1 MVKNMTLIA
10 GILCLFGCNAAQITT
25 SKEPTAY
32 LFSYFLD
39 NGQDGL
45 HLAYS
50 HDGLTWAALK
60 NGESF
65 LPPKVGG
72 KLMRD
77 PCICTGPDGEFH
89 MVWTSSW
96 QERGI
101 GVAHSKDLINW
112 SEQVFVPVM
121 THEPKAHNCWAPE
134 IYYDER
140 EEEYVIYWS
149 TTIPGRFPETEA
161 AQGDRAGKIFLNH
174 RIYCT
179 TTRDFKTYT
188 DTRLFYN
195 DDFNVIDATL
205 AKTGKH
211 GKQYLL
217 FVKDETKSPKAQ
229 KNIRLAF
236 GQKAQGPY
244 GPASEPITPTGLWV
258 EGPTALKIDDTWH
271 LYYDAYTEHHYAGL
285 KSKDLK
291 TWQDITDQL
300 HFPKGTRHGTAFE
313 VTESVLDRLLLEQ

>member
-1 MVKNMTLIA
+1 MLKRVAFTVTIA
-10 GILCLFGCNAAQITT
+10 CLLGCSPANTQAP
-25 SKEPTAY
+25 KEPTAY

-50 HDGLTWAALK
+50 LDGLTWAALK
-60 NGESF
+60 DGESF
-65 LPPKVGG
+65 LPPRVGG

-77 PCICTGPDGEFH
+77 PCMGTGPDSEFH

-101 GVAHSKDLINW
+101 GIAHSKDLINW
-112 SEQVFVPVM
+112 SEQAFVPVM
-121 THEPKAHNCWAPE
+121 GHEPKAHNCWAPE
-134 IYYDER
+134 IFYDQAEK
-140 EEEYVIYWS
+140 EYLIYWS

-161 AQGDRAGKIFLNH
+161 AQGDRAGQIFLNH

-188 DTRLFYN
+188 ETRLFYN
-195 DDFNVIDATL
+195 DKFNVIDATI
-205 AKTGKH
+205 AKQGKH
-211 GKQYLL
+211 HLL

-229 KNIRLAF
+229 KNIRLAL
-236 GQKAQGPY
+236 GKKAQGPY
-244 GPASEPITPTGLWV
+244 GSASVPITPEGLWV
-258 EGPTALKIDDTWH
+258 EGPTVLKIGDTWY

-285 KSKDLK
+285 KSTDLK
-291 TWQDITDQL
+291 TWQDITDEL
-300 HFPKGTRHGTAFE
+300 HFPKGIRHGTAFE
-313 VTESVLDRLLLEQ
+313 VPKSVLDRLLLEQ

>member
-1 MVKNMTLIA
+1 MVKKLSLIVS
-10 GILCLFGCNAAQITT
+10 ILCLLGCNAAQINAP
-25 SKEPTAY
+25 KEPTAY

-50 HDGLTWAALK
+50 QDGLTWTALK
-60 NGESF
+60 DGKSF

-77 PCICTGPDGEFH
+77 PCICVGPDGEYH

-101 GVAHSKDLINW
+101 GVAHSKDLVSW
-112 SEQVFVPVM
+112 SEQAFVPVM
-121 THEPKAHNCWAPE
+121 AHEPKAHNCWAPE
-134 IYYDER
+134 IFYDQSEI
-140 EEEYVIYWS
+140 EYIIYWS
-149 TTIPGRFPETEA
+149 TTIPGRYPDTEE

-179 TTRDFKTYT
+179 TTKDFKTYT
-188 DTRLFYN
+188 DTCLFYN
-195 DDFNVIDATL
+195 DNFNVIDATI
-205 AKTGKH
+205 AKH

-217 FVKDETKSPKAQ
+217 FVKDETRFPKAE
-229 KNIRLAF
+229 KNIRVAH
-236 GQKAQGPY
+236 GEKAQGPY
-244 GPASEPITPTGLWV
+244 GPASPPITPKGLWV
-258 EGPTALKIDDTWH
+258 EGPTVLKIADTWY

-285 KSKDLK
+285 KSTDLK
-291 TWQDITDQL
+291 TWQDITNQL
-300 HFPKGTRHGTAFE
+300 QFPKGTRHGTAFE
-313 VTESVLDRLLLEQ
+313 VPKSVLDGLLME

>member
-1 MVKNMTLIA
+1 MIQKVAMAAL
-10 GILCLFGCNAAQITT
+10 LCLLGCQPAKTQA

-50 HDGLTWAALK
+50 EDGLTWTALK
-60 NGESF
+60 SGQSF
-65 LPPKVGG
+65 LAPAVGG

-77 PCICTGPDGEFH
+77 PCICMGPDGEFH

-101 GVAHSKDLINW
+101 GIAHSRDLVTW
-112 SEQVFVPVM
+112 SEQSFVPVM
-121 THEPKAHNCWAPE
+121 AHEPKAHNCWAPE
-134 IYYDER
+134 IFYDNKKK
-140 EEEYVIYWS
+140 EYLIYWS
-149 TTIPGRFPETEA
+149 TTIPGRFPDTE
-161 AQGDRAGKIFLNH
+161 QSRGDRAGSVVLNH

-195 DDFNVIDATL
+195 DGFNVIDATI
-205 AKTGKH
+205 APH
-211 GKQYLL
+211 GSEYLL
-217 FVKDETKSPKAQ
+217 FVKDETRSPAAQ
-229 KNIRLAF
+229 KNIRVAT
-236 GQKAQGPY
+236 GQNAQGPY
-244 GPASEPITPTGLWV
+244 GPASLPITPRGLWV
-258 EGPTALKIDDTWH
+258 EGPTVLKIEDTWY
-271 LYYDAYTEHHYAGL
+271 LYYDAYTKHHYAGL
-285 KSKDLK
+285 KSTDLK

-300 HFPKGTRHGTAFE
+300 HFPKGTRHGTAFK
-313 VTESVLDRLLLEQ
+313 VPLPVLERLKAVH

>member
-1 MVKNMTLIA
+1 MIHKTALLA
-10 GILCLFGCNAAQITT
+10 SILCLFGCNAAQVTT
-25 SKEPTAY
+25 PKEPTAY

-50 HDGLTWAALK
+50 QDGLTWTALK
-60 NGESF
+60 GGKSF
-65 LPPKVGG
+65 LPPEVGG

-101 GVAHSKDLINW
+101 GIAHSKDLVNW
-112 SEQVFVPVM
+112 SEQAFVPVM
-121 THEPKAHNCWAPE
+121 GHEPKAHNCWAPE
-134 IYYDER
+134 IFYDQAEK
-140 EEEYVIYWS
+140 EYIIYWS
-149 TTIPGRFPETEA
+149 TTIPGRFPKTEQ

-179 TTRDFKTYT
+179 TTQDFETYT

-195 DDFNVIDATL
+195 DDFNVIDATVV
-205 AKTGKH
+205 KTGKQ
-211 GKQYLL
+211 GKKHLL
-217 FVKDETKSPKAQ
+217 FVKDETRSPAAQ
-229 KNIRLAF
+229 KNIRLAI
-236 GQKAQGPY
+236 GKKAQGPY
-244 GPASEPITPTGLWV
+244 GSASNPITPDGLWV
-258 EGPTALKIDDTWH
+258 EGPTVLKIEDSWY

-285 KSKDLK
+285 KSTDLK

-300 HFPKGTRHGTAFE
+300 HFPKGIRHGTAFE
-313 VTESVLDRLLLEQ
+313 VPQSVLDKLKSVK